1 MEGIPA
7 IILVV
12 AVIGGIYIMACRG
25 ILRERAQKEEQRR
38 RQRQLTPADIA
49 QEQLR
54 DQTEKEGHGQY

>member
-12 AVIGGIYIMACRG
+12 AVIGS
-25 ILRERAQKEEQRR
+25 RERAQKEEQRR